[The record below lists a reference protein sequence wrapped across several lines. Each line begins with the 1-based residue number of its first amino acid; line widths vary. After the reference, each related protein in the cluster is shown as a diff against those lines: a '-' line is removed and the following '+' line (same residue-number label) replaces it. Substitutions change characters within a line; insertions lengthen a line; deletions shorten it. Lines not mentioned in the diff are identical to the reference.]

1 MKRRDSKVIKLKRKK
16 SLTSIEQMAL
26 ARDKL
31 LDATEEVSDKVS
43 VPNMVKAL
51 QHFTCELAFDTAPN
65 HLIAVH
71 LLQQIINYH
80 LTEILDEQ
88 LEECENGDN

>member
-1 MKRRDSKVIKLKRKK
+1 MKKRDSKVIELKRKK
-16 SLTSIEQMAL
+16 SLTSIEQMSL

-51 QHFTCELAFDTAPN
+51 QHYVCELAFDTAPN

-71 LLQQIINYH
+71 LLHQIINYH